1 MINKD
6 DIGQEMGDEISGE
19 RDIDVIKVAEKEI
32 LEEKYLNRTAFET
45 IKLIAA

>member
-32 LEEKYLNRTAFET
+32 LEE
-45 IKLIAA
+45 